1 MDEAGNN
8 DTAINNTSQASA
20 QQYVEIT
27 AGELLKAMRERAGL
41 ELETIATALKVSPQ
55 KLQALEANDF
65 TVMPAACFTR
75 GLAASVCRHLGQDP
89 APVLEKIPD
98 DKPASHTGTE
108 ANTPAKH
115 IETVI
120 STGVRRKF
128 TARPMLVI
136 AGIVLLL
143 VAAAIFTVPSLT
155 SRFNNMRREKAEPA
169 STPSVS
175 TQSIPAEPETAASP
189 PAQAAASVAAS
200 QPLAAASAPQS
211 GASENILQ
219 ITATGNTWAKVSS
232 SSGKTLYRRN
242 LAAGQT
248 HNVPI
253 TKYPVYVEV
262 GKTENTQITDRGTPL
277 DLSSLASQGHARF
290 ELTP

>member
-20 QQYVEIT
+20 QQHVEIT
-27 AGELLKAMRERAGL
+27 AGELLKAMRERAGV
-41 ELETIATALKVSPQ
+41 ELETIATALKVSTQ

-98 DKPASHTGTE
+98 DKPASHTTTE
-108 ANTPAKH
+108 ANTSPKH
-115 IETVI
+115 VETVI

-128 TARPMLVI
+128 TARSMLVI

-143 VAAAIFTVPSLT
+143 VAVAIFTVPSLT
-155 SRFNNMRREKAEPA
+155 SRFNNIGREKAEPA

-175 TQSIPAEPETAASP
+175 TQSIPAEPETAAST
-189 PAQAAASVAAS
+189 PAQAAAS
-200 QPLAAASAPQS
+200 QPLAAASTPQS
-211 GASENILQ
+211 GASENVLQ

-242 LAAGQT
+242 LVAGQT

-277 DLSSLASQGHARF
+277 NLSSLASQGHARF